1 MIKKIAVLAATG
13 LIGFAAFG
21 VNDAEAQRR
30 GGWSGGGFRGGGWGG
45 PRVVYRGGYGW
56 RGGYGYRGGYWR
68 GGAVAAGL
76 ATGVVLGAAATYPY
90 YGYGAAYPAYG
101 YGYGAAY
108 PAYGYGYGSA
118 DPYAASHE
126 IQGGCRT
133 VYDRGTGARVPVDC
147 GW

>member
-1 MIKKIAVLAATG
+1 MIKKIAVLAAAG

-21 VNDAEAQRR
+21 ADDAEAQRR
-30 GGWSGGGFRGGGWGG
+30 GGWGGAGFRGGAWGG

-76 ATGVVLGAAATYPY
+76 ATGVVVGAAATYPY

-101 YGYGAAY
+101 SGYGYGATY
-108 PAYGYGYGSA
+108 PAYGYGSSY
-118 DPYAASHE
+118 PYAASNE
-126 IQGGCRT
+126 VRGGCRT
-133 VYDRGTGARVPVDC
+133 VYGGVPGVRVPVDC